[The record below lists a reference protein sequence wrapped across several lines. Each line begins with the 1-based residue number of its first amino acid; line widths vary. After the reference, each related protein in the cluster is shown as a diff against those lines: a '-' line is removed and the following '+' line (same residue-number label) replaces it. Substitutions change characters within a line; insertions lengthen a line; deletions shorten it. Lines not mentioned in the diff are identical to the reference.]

1 MIKNYFKV
9 AWRTLFHNKLYT
21 ILNVAGLTF
30 GISCFLLIGLYI
42 FDELTFDQY
51 HSKADRIYRVIE
63 HKNTNGEQLVI
74 AAASLKLAEESKK
87 FVSEVESTTRILR
100 TGRALII
107 NPDNKKKFQETIAM
121 ADESLLTIFDFE
133 LIGGNRNTALKEPN
147 SIILTETLA
156 KLLFGSAN
164 VVGKTVLPE
173 FMETPQKITAVLK
186 DHPRNS
192 SFDFTLMMAEAT
204 FRNEDYFKNTA
215 SNWSS
220 QSFSVY
226 ALLKDNA
233 DPVSAA
239 KGLTALVHKNFS
251 NPPGVTNFFTL
262 QALKDM
268 RLYSEDIVDGAR
280 NANVGAIGQGKLIY
294 LKVFAVVALFVLLT
308 ACVNYMNLTTAR
320 ASNRAR
326 EIGIRKS
333 VGAYKNQLVY
343 QFLLESFIVTFL
355 SFLLAILVVNLVL
368 PAFNQFTN
376 KELSLGISSDYR
388 IWLMAVASTILLGFL
403 SGTYPALFMSG
414 FKPVSLLKKMKLN
427 YKGGLSLRRT
437 LVVFQFTI
445 SVVMIIATM
454 VLSLQ
459 VRYLNNKDLG
469 FNKDQL
475 VVADINSGAV
485 RKGAETIKTEFS
497 KIRGVKDVA
506 ISSRVPGEW
515 KSIPTVK
522 ISDNNKR
529 TNEQIA
535 YLIGADESF
544 FKTFEVELLNGRNF
558 VNSSDSASV
567 ILNEAA
573 AAKLNIK
580 EASNQLV
587 DIPVMAFGGSY
598 FPVNDDSSTFTARVI
613 GIVKDFHFQS
623 LREKIAP
630 LVLAYRQNPVHNIDY
645 FTARIDGRET
655 QAVLKAMANVITSVD
670 EGHLFEYHF
679 LDEQLALFYTEDKRR
694 ETLLIS
700 VALATVFIACLGL
713 FGLATYAA
721 EQRIKEI
728 GIRKVLGAGTAQL
741 TTLLSKDF
749 LKLVFVANGIAFP
762 LAWWA
767 ANEWLKE
774 FAYHIE
780 VRWWVFVG
788 AGMIALLIALL
799 TVSFQAIRAAIANP
813 VRSLRTE

>member
-21 ILNVAGLTF
+21 TLNVAGLTF

-63 HKNTNGEQLVI
+63 HKNTNGEELTI

-87 FVSEVESTTRILR
+87 FVTGVENTTRIIR

-107 NPDNKKKFQETIAM
+107 NPDNKKKFQETMAL
-121 ADESLLTIFDFE
+121 ADENLLTIFDFE
-133 LIGGNRNTALKEPN
+133 LVGGDRNTALREPN

-156 KLLFGSAN
+156 KLLFDSTN
-164 VVGKTVLPE
+164 VVGKTALLE

-192 SFDFTLMMAEAT
+192 SFDFNLMLAEAT
-204 FRNEDYFKNTA
+204 FHNEDFFRNSA

-220 QSFSVY
+220 QNFTVY
-226 ALLKDNA
+226 VLLKENA
-233 DPVSAA
+233 SHELAA
-239 KGLTALVHKNFS
+239 KSITSLVHKNFINS
-251 NPPGVTNFFTL
+251 PGITNFFSL

-280 NANVGAIGQGKLIY
+280 NSNVAAIGQGKLIY

-320 ASNRAR
+320 ASNRAK

-343 QFLLESFIVTFL
+343 QFLLESFIVTL
-355 SFLLAILVVNLVL
+355 ISFLLAIIVVNLVL
-368 PAFNQFTN
+368 PSFNQFTN
-376 KELSLGISSDYR
+376 KELSLGISTDYR
-388 IWLMAVASTILLGFL
+388 VWILAIASTILLGFL
-403 SGTYPALFMSG
+403 SGTYPALFLSG
-414 FKPVSLLKKMKLN
+414 FKPVSLLKRMKLN
-427 YKGGLSLRRT
+427 HGGGMSLRKT

-445 SVVMIIATM
+445 SVVMIIATI

-459 VRYLNNKDLG
+459 VRYLNNKNLG

-497 KIRGVKDVA
+497 KIKGVSDVT

-522 ISDNNKR
+522 ITSNNNR
-529 TNEQIA
+529 ANEQIA

-558 VNSSDSASV
+558 VNSSDSVSV

-598 FPVNDDSSTFTARVI
+598 FPVNDDSSTF
-613 GIVKDFHFQS
+613 
-623 LREKIAP
+623 
-630 LVLAYRQNPVHNIDY
+630 RQ
-645 FTARIDGRET
+645 E
-655 QAVLKAMANVITSVD
+655 
-670 EGHLFEYHF
+670 
-679 LDEQLALFYTEDKRR
+679 
-694 ETLLIS
+694 
-700 VALATVFIACLGL
+700 
-713 FGLATYAA
+713 
-721 EQRIKEI
+721 
-728 GIRKVLGAGTAQL
+728 
-741 TTLLSKDF
+741 
-749 LKLVFVANGIAFP
+749 
-762 LAWWA
+762 
-767 ANEWLKE
+767 
-774 FAYHIE
+774 
-780 VRWWVFVG
+780 
-788 AGMIALLIALL
+788 
-799 TVSFQAIRAAIANP
+799 
-813 VRSLRTE
+813 